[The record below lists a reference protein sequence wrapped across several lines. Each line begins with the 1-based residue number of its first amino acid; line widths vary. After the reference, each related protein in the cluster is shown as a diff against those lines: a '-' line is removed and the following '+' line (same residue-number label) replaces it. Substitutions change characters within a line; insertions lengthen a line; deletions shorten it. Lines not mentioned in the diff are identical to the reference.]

1 MIFPNRNAPSVDASG
16 YKLMYFAVPVFKS
29 SIVPPVL
36 HIIFVKEGCFVKLLR
51 VAEHKDNPI
60 YEYGSMRP
68 KDFSF
73 RCILFVTWWS
83 PFRKG
88 IRHFNP
94 KGSEAMYYKGNSAIE
109 SRTCKGIWKN
119 CTSNAT
125 LWLSECSSLV

>member
-60 YEYGSMRP
+60 YEIWFDASQRFFVSVY
-68 KDFSF
+68 
-73 RCILFVTWWS
+73 LVTWWS

-109 SRTCKGIWKN
+109 SRICKGIWKN
-119 CTSNAT
+119 CNAT
-125 LWLSECSSLV
+125 LWLSECVHH